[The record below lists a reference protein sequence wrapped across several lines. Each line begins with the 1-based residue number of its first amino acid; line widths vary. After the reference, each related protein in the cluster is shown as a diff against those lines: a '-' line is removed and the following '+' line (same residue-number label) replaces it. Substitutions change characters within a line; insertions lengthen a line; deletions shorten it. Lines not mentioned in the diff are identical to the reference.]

1 MQEYNKNGNPFA
13 TEDRLLVFKCES
25 LQTDWWI
32 TIPAIGFWCH
42 SFLKPWQ
49 LSPMP
54 HWAMPNGFWELL
66 QAVGAVQFGME
77 FSALRTKSRRDF
89 PQHSKVAK
97 KCFQRQVVH
106 SELLYVFAAATPARC
121 FSCEE
126 CCSCTIGLFEE
137 VVVLQA
143 SNCRLQIGP
152 ANVILDFLWVLVLCY
167 FPSGLAVDMHQC
179 PNFSHSKH
187 GCRVQVLK
195 NL

>member
-1 MQEYNKNGNPFA
+1 MASGSCSKQWVQCSLAWNSQHYGRKAGGISRNIQKLQKN
-13 TEDRLLVFKCES
+13 VFKGK
-25 LQTDWWI
+25 WFI
-32 TIPAIGFWCH
+32 ANF
-42 SFLKPWQ
+42 F
-49 LSPMP
+49 M
-54 HWAMPNGFWELL
+54 F
-66 QAVGAVQFGME
+66 
-77 FSALRTKSRRDF
+77 
-89 PQHSKVAK
+89 
-97 KCFQRQVVH
+97 
-106 SELLYVFAAATPARC
+106 FAAATPARC